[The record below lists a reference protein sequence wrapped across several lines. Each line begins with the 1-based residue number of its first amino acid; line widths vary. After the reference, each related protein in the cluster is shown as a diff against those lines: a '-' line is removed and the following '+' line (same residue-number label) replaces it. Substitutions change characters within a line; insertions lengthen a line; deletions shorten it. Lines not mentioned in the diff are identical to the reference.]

1 MPVPSGGDEV
11 ELATL
16 PTSTRVYD
24 VGDTIF
30 ASLSP
35 IGADGGSVVTLQ
47 IYRPDGSS
55 VAGAPGVINA
65 GTFNASAFIA
75 TDDGTTNGTTL
86 GSAGDWLLIWKIVGN
101 GAGVYPQVFSV
112 APLPGTAT
120 RPPWSPFLSDVADWV
135 PYLTV
140 DTTTPG
146 SQVYLGTFTAWTT
159 PTDEQAQRHVDTAVS
174 LIGSRIGTV
183 PVTLYRMARAVAAL
197 RAAAGI
203 ARAFPR
209 TRDDLNNADALAR
222 QFDVDLKILI
232 AAADEAGTA
241 PVTPQPV
248 GFYPDPNWWG
258 DLEI

>member
-1 MPVPSGGDEV
+1 MAQSVF
-11 ELATL
+11 
-16 PTSTRVYD
+16 D
-24 VGDTIF
+24 VGD
-30 ASLSP
+30 P
-35 IGADGGSVVTLQ
+35 ITSILTLGVTPDGTTVVTLVV
-47 IYRPDGSS
+47 YRPDGAVLSP
-55 VAGAPGVINA
+55 APTV
-65 GTFNASAFIA
+65 SAFVGDQKTAQWYA
-75 TDDGTTNGTTL
+75 TDDGSAAGTT
-86 GSAGDWLLIWKIVGN
+86 AAAVGDWLAVWKVTGT
-101 GAGVYPQVFSV
+101 GASVTAKVYSV
-112 APLPGTAT
+112 SPLPGTGT
-120 RPPWSPFLSDVADWV
+120 RVAWSPFLSDVADWV

-146 SQVYLGTFTAWTT
+146 SQVYLGTFTGWTT

-258 DLEI
+258 DLDI